1 MLFRM
6 AATVETRART
16 RLPSIIF
23 TFSQDN
29 QFFGSPLLILHSHE
43 GTEKLWDIRYP
54 VIFNILI
61 ILNCSGTVHP
71 DDGESRLR
79 WTRDSGKG
87 RPVISEEIVTGDL
100 LSRWMIRTEKPSS

>member
-29 QFFGSPLLILHSHE
+29 QFRDQHRTGGIGPAVL
-43 GTEKLWDIRYP
+43 GG
-54 VIFNILI
+54 VITPCF
-61 ILNCSGTVHP
+61 C
-71 DDGESRLR
+71 
-79 WTRDSGKG
+79 
-87 RPVISEEIVTGDL
+87 
-100 LSRWMIRTEKPSS
+100 